1 MALASSI
8 IYNELPHSTAKLFIC
23 KRILFWGCRNHCLL
37 MNLKQVLSERLQH
50 QWWEGGRDKARQ
62 ERPALQGWDWPA
74 GKTVDYLQAPSSSPL
89 QKIFCLTDIKQN
101 AHSWEMAAQRQIR
114 LSHPPVPPIP
124 SANVSLS

>member
-50 QWWEGGRDKARQ
+50 QWWWWDGIKLDKKDQ
-62 ERPALQGWDWPA
+62 PAELGLA
-74 GKTVDYLQAPSSSPL
+74 
-89 QKIFCLTDIKQN
+89 C
-101 AHSWEMAAQRQIR
+101 R
-114 LSHPPVPPIP
+114 
-124 SANVSLS
+124 